1 MSGKRKTLELASQQ
15 FYKFEKWILAESKLK
30 KLSPSAK
37 LLYMVIRDREEL
49 SLKNAKDFTDKDLS
63 TSEKV
68 VLLYLI
74 DKSNNTKID
83 ITLKV
88 LENELGMTR
97 PTIMKAI
104 KGLQEKQ
111 LVKKENNFNN
121 GIITANTYKINLFKY
136 N

>member
-1 MSGKRKTLELASQQ
+1 MLGN
-15 FYKFEKWILAESKLK
+15 IL
-30 KLSPSAK
+30 
-37 LLYMVIRDREEL
+37 
-49 SLKNAKDFTDKDLS
+49 TDKDLS

-83 ITLKV
+83 IAFKV

>member
-1 MSGKRKTLELASQQ
+1 MLDN
-15 FYKFEKWILAESKLK
+15 IL
-30 KLSPSAK
+30 
-37 LLYMVIRDREEL
+37 
-49 SLKNAKDFTDKDLS
+49 TDKDLS

-83 ITLKV
+83 ITFKV

>member
-1 MSGKRKTLELASQQ
+1 MLNN
-15 FYKFEKWILAESKLK
+15 IL
-30 KLSPSAK
+30 
-37 LLYMVIRDREEL
+37 
-49 SLKNAKDFTDKDLS
+49 TDKDLS

-83 ITLKV
+83 ITFKA

>member
-1 MSGKRKTLELASQQ
+1 MLNN
-15 FYKFEKWILAESKLK
+15 IL
-30 KLSPSAK
+30 
-37 LLYMVIRDREEL
+37 
-49 SLKNAKDFTDKDLS
+49 TDKDLS

-83 ITLKV
+83 ITFKG

>member
-1 MSGKRKTLELASQQ
+1 MLDS
-15 FYKFEKWILAESKLK
+15 IL
-30 KLSPSAK
+30 
-37 LLYMVIRDREEL
+37 
-49 SLKNAKDFTDKDLS
+49 TDKDLS

-83 ITLKV
+83 ITFKT

>member
-1 MSGKRKTLELASQQ
+1 MLGN
-15 FYKFEKWILAESKLK
+15 IL
-30 KLSPSAK
+30 
-37 LLYMVIRDREEL
+37 
-49 SLKNAKDFTDKDLS
+49 TDKDLS

-74 DKSNNTKID
+74 DKSNNTNID
-83 ITLKV
+83 ITFKV

-111 LVKKENNFNN
+111 LVKKEN
-121 GIITANTYKINLFKY
+121 
-136 N
+136 

>member
-1 MSGKRKTLELASQQ
+1 MLGN
-15 FYKFEKWILAESKLK
+15 IL
-30 KLSPSAK
+30 
-37 LLYMVIRDREEL
+37 
-49 SLKNAKDFTDKDLS
+49 TDKDLS

-83 ITLKV
+83 ITFKA
-88 LENELGMTR
+88 LENGLGMTR

>member
-1 MSGKRKTLELASQQ
+1 MLGN
-15 FYKFEKWILAESKLK
+15 IL
-30 KLSPSAK
+30 
-37 LLYMVIRDREEL
+37 
-49 SLKNAKDFTDKDLS
+49 TDKNLS

-83 ITLKV
+83 ITFKV

>member
-1 MSGKRKTLELASQQ
+1 MLDN
-15 FYKFEKWILAESKLK
+15 IL
-30 KLSPSAK
+30 
-37 LLYMVIRDREEL
+37 
-49 SLKNAKDFTDKDLS
+49 TDKDLS

-83 ITLKV
+83 ITFKV

-111 LVKKENNFNN
+111 LVKKETNFNN

>member
-1 MSGKRKTLELASQQ
+1 MLNN
-15 FYKFEKWILAESKLK
+15 IL
-30 KLSPSAK
+30 
-37 LLYMVIRDREEL
+37 
-49 SLKNAKDFTDKDLS
+49 TDKDLS

-83 ITLKV
+83 ITFKV

>member
-1 MSGKRKTLELASQQ
+1 MLGN
-15 FYKFEKWILAESKLK
+15 IL
-30 KLSPSAK
+30 
-37 LLYMVIRDREEL
+37 
-49 SLKNAKDFTDKDLS
+49 TDKDLS

-83 ITLKV
+83 ITFKV

>member
-1 MSGKRKTLELASQQ
+1 MLGN
-15 FYKFEKWILAESKLK
+15 IL
-30 KLSPSAK
+30 
-37 LLYMVIRDREEL
+37 
-49 SLKNAKDFTDKDLS
+49 TDKDLS

>member
-1 MSGKRKTLELASQQ
+1 MLDN
-15 FYKFEKWILAESKLK
+15 IL
-30 KLSPSAK
+30 
-37 LLYMVIRDREEL
+37 
-49 SLKNAKDFTDKDLS
+49 TDKDLS

-74 DKSNNTKID
+74 DKSSNTKID
-83 ITLKV
+83 ITFKA

>member
-1 MSGKRKTLELASQQ
+1 MLDN
-15 FYKFEKWILAESKLK
+15 IL
-30 KLSPSAK
+30 
-37 LLYMVIRDREEL
+37 
-49 SLKNAKDFTDKDLS
+49 TDKDLS

-68 VLLYLI
+68 VLLYLV

-83 ITLKV
+83 ITFKV

>member
-1 MSGKRKTLELASQQ
+1 MLGN
-15 FYKFEKWILAESKLK
+15 IL
-30 KLSPSAK
+30 
-37 LLYMVIRDREEL
+37 
-49 SLKNAKDFTDKDLS
+49 TDKDLS

-83 ITLKV
+83 ITFKV
-88 LENELGMTR
+88 LENELGMTK

>member
-1 MSGKRKTLELASQQ
+1 MLGN
-15 FYKFEKWILAESKLK
+15 IL
-30 KLSPSAK
+30 
-37 LLYMVIRDREEL
+37 
-49 SLKNAKDFTDKDLS
+49 TDKDLS

-83 ITLKV
+83 ITFKV

-104 KGLQEKQ
+104 NGLQEKQ

>member
-1 MSGKRKTLELASQQ
+1 MKAIVFDTSAIYASH
-15 FYKFEKWILAESKLK
+15 F
-30 KLSPSAK
+30 
-37 LLYMVIRDREEL
+37 
-49 SLKNAKDFTDKDLS
+49 
-63 TSEKV
+63 
-68 VLLYLI
+68 
-74 DKSNNTKID
+74 
-83 ITLKV
+83 

>member
-1 MSGKRKTLELASQQ
+1 MLGN
-15 FYKFEKWILAESKLK
+15 IL
-30 KLSPSAK
+30 
-37 LLYMVIRDREEL
+37 
-49 SLKNAKDFTDKDLS
+49 TDKDLS

-74 DKSNNTKID
+74 DKSNNTKLD
-83 ITLKV
+83 IRFKA

>member
-1 MSGKRKTLELASQQ
+1 MLGN
-15 FYKFEKWILAESKLK
+15 IL
-30 KLSPSAK
+30 
-37 LLYMVIRDREEL
+37 
-49 SLKNAKDFTDKDLS
+49 TDKDLS

-83 ITLKV
+83 ITFKS

>member
-1 MSGKRKTLELASQQ
+1 MLGN
-15 FYKFEKWILAESKLK
+15 IL
-30 KLSPSAK
+30 
-37 LLYMVIRDREEL
+37 
-49 SLKNAKDFTDKDLS
+49 TDKDLS

-83 ITLKV
+83 ITFKA

-104 KGLQEKQ
+104 KGLQE
-111 LVKKENNFNN
+111 
-121 GIITANTYKINLFKY
+121 
-136 N
+136 

>member
-1 MSGKRKTLELASQQ
+1 MLGN
-15 FYKFEKWILAESKLK
+15 IL
-30 KLSPSAK
+30 
-37 LLYMVIRDREEL
+37 
-49 SLKNAKDFTDKDLS
+49 TDKDLS

-83 ITLKV
+83 ITFKV

-111 LVKKENNFNN
+111 LVKKIVMSFLKWNKNSLKEV
-121 GIITANTYKINLFKY
+121 
-136 N
+136 